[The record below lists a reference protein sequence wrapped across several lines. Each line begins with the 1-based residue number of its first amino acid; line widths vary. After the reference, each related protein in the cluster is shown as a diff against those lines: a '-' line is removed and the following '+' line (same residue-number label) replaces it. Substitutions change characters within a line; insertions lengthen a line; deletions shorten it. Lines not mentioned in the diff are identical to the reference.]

1 MGQGLRYHVTI
12 PQAQGFSQDYSE
24 VINLG
29 YGPLSRLDLGEGSA
43 SQLPHVMVGRIH
55 SHKGCEP
62 EATLTS
68 LSCGPLSLAA
78 DNMAGTWLHQSKKVR
93 KGQRDCEQD
102 GSHNLLYPSHGSDI
116 PHFCCIPFGR
126 SKSVGEGIT
135 RECDYQEARTI
146 GSHFRSCLP
155 QSPPSFLFFKP
166 DVSLISGDSCFFM
179 SVDLKNG

>member
-1 MGQGLRYHVTI
+1 
-12 PQAQGFSQDYSE
+12 
-24 VINLG
+24 
-29 YGPLSRLDLGEGSA
+29 
-43 SQLPHVMVGRIH
+43 MVGRMH

-93 KGQRDCEQD
+93 KGQRECEQD

-155 QSPPSFLFFKP
+155 QSPTLFPFLQTRCFSHFRWLMLFHVCRLKEW
-166 DVSLISGDSCFFM
+166 LIAKLQVLTFYAECSSASWCKHPLILLIIF
-179 SVDLKNG
+179 